1 MLYSR
6 GLPWPVG
13 PSALFL
19 APCCPCARREAE
31 VLVLRAPGAARTEH
45 PVRTLQPQLGSS
57 CALRSLGRSHTAAA
71 PAVPTRWSPRDCLGG
86 AMLGPPGSPGRESES
101 REPVR

>member
-1 MLYSR
+1 MHYSR
-6 GLPWPVG
+6 GLPWPVE

-71 PAVPTRWSPRDCLGG
+71 PVRSLRGG
-86 AMLGPPGSPGRESES
+86 RPETA
-101 REPVR
+101 